1 MTAGNKG
8 KLSYYRNMYGKMLS
22 LFEFESGEDND
33 GTKIKEMVMAFKN
46 DLAEAETNLVENV
59 KGEDREMKTISKEI
73 LCSNFNDSSC
83 KVWPF
88 TKSNENKVKLL
99 CCHIPF
105 DNSWF

>member
-59 KGEDREMKTISKEI
+59 KGEDREMKTISKLMVE
-73 LCSNFNDSSC
+73 LEEE
-83 KVWPF
+83 V
-88 TKSNENKVKLL
+88 
-99 CCHIPF
+99 
-105 DNSWF
+105 